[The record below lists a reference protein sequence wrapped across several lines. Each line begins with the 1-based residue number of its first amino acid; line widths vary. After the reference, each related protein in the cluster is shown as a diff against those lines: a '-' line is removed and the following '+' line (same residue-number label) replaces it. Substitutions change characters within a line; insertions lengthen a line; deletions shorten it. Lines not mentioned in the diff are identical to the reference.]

1 MKKNNQNR
9 LLVNAALAGIIAA
22 SLGAASNAFA
32 EDKPTDKGHCVGA
45 NACKG
50 KGGCAQEGMNSC
62 KGKNGCKGKGF
73 VEKTRAECEKLAKK
87 DKSVKFEEPKS
98 M

>member
-1 MKKNNQNR
+1 MKNNH
-9 LLVNAALAGIIAA
+9 LLNAALSGIIAA
-22 SLGAASNAFA
+22 GSLGLSSLALA
-32 EDKPTDKGHCVGA
+32 EGVSTDKGHCVGA

-50 KGGCAQEGMNSC
+50 KSGCAQEGQNSC
-62 KGKNGCKGKGF
+62 KGHNGCKGKGF

-87 DKSVKFEEPKS
+87 DKNVKFEEAKP

>member
-1 MKKNNQNR
+1 MKTNQNR

-22 SLGAASNAFA
+22 GTLGLSSAALA
-32 EDKPTDKGHCVGA
+32 EGKPTDKGHCVGA

-50 KGGCAQEGMNSC
+50 KGGCAQEGANAC
-62 KGKNGCKGKGF
+62 KGQNGCKGKGF

-87 DKSVKFEEPKS
+87 DKNIKFEESKP

>member
-1 MKKNNQNR
+1 MKNNQ
-9 LLVNAALAGIIAA
+9 LLNAALAGIIAA
-22 SLGAASNAFA
+22 GSLGLSSVALA
-32 EDKPTDKGHCVGA
+32 EGKSTDKGHCVGA

-50 KGGCAQEGMNSC
+50 KGGCAQEGANSC
-62 KGKNGCKGKGF
+62 KGQNGCKGKGF

-87 DKSVKFEEPKS
+87 DKNVKFEEAKP